1 MQSVQVLYLIYL
13 NPTAEYVEGLQL
25 YNYTQARVLRYGVE
39 AQATWVIDRHWEAE
53 LKGEYLYAEQ
63 LSGDKKGY
71 TLPFSTPWSVDAGAK
86 YSFEWHGNTFVGL
99 NARIVGAQHEI
110 VPPEKPTDGH
120 WTLNLSAGKQIPL
133 HGSKINIALHAD
145 NLLDPHFI
153 AEMNKA
159 FACGNK
165 VVTGYRNSKNI
176 ETNVLSVG
184 YGIHFFANTAC
195 YHRPRAALGLGTH
208 LTGTGY
214 LFAADLL
221 ENGWHFTNL
230 TEDDEFTIYI
240 TSRAKKIA
248 FCEDAEFYDEQ
259 PVDVGT
265 AFRQRNRW
273 ARGRIVAFVK
283 HFRELVK
290 FPFAS
295 GVGFTGYDIF
305 WHYFPVG
312 LATWVLGLI
321 YPILSIIVSL
331 VSTGTVD
338 VLEIVKTV
346 LAAIASTYAF
356 GLVTGIIAV
365 LRERKHIRCGGLKL
379 FFYLLLSPWFLLADT
394 VHNIVAVFVDVK
406 WTKIDHIDDR
416 KIDDLI
422 PPKGEENNV
431 H

>member
-1 MQSVQVLYLIYL
+1 MNIVDLICRIL
-13 NPTAEYVEGLQL
+13 IGAFGVFTAFRWFYMVVGLF
-25 YNYTQARVLRYGVE
+25 ARKKTFPETCKRFKYGVLICAHNE
-39 AQATWVIDRHWEAE
+39 EKVIGALLDSIAGQDYPQDLLTVFVMCDNCTDRTREIAIS
-53 LKGEYLYAEQ
+53 KGAVAYTRE
-63 LSGDKKGY
+63 DPDHKRKGY
-71 TLPFSTPWSVDAGAK
+71 ALEFLFSCIEEDFGSACFDG
-86 YSFEWHGNTFVGL
+86 YFVF
-99 NARIVGAQHEI
+99 
-110 VPPEKPTDGH
+110 D
-120 WTLNLSAGKQIPL
+120 
-133 HGSKINIALHAD
+133 AD

-153 AEMNKA
+153 TEMNKA

-176 ETNVLSVG
+176 ETNVLSAG

-248 FCEDAEFYDEQ
+248 FCEDAEFFDEQ

-290 FPFAS
+290 FPFSS

-422 PPKGEENNV
+422 PPKGGENNV